1 MKFHWKYINL
11 GTEILDRAGGADRL
25 CPIIF
30 ENCCFCR
37 AFVRVIATTPYLN
50 LSVLMH
56 PTLGHARS
64 EGSVLGSPTHR
75 SVAKQSRRPRR
86 AAGQA
91 KPTANVDS
99 NPAPSPHS
107 QKTTAS
113 SAQGT
118 WDCDLDGRS
127 GSEKHVPTRWP
138 SAVSNC
144 SQTHAQ

>member
-1 MKFHWKYINL
+1 
-11 GTEILDRAGGADRL
+11 
-25 CPIIF
+25 
-30 ENCCFCR
+30 
-37 AFVRVIATTPYLN
+37 
-50 LSVLMH
+50 MH

-138 SAVSNC
+138 NAVSNC